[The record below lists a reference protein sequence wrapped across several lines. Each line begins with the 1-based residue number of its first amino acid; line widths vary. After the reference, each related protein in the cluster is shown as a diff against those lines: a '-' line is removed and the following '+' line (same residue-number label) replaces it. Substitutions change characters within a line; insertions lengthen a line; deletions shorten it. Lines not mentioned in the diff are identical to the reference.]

1 MNTKEALKLFFKL
14 INWADIRDNLTIG
27 KLLQHYLVPLWH
39 FRQYAIALN
48 SIEIKST
55 AFKYISKRLI

>member
-55 AFKYISKRLI
+55 AFK